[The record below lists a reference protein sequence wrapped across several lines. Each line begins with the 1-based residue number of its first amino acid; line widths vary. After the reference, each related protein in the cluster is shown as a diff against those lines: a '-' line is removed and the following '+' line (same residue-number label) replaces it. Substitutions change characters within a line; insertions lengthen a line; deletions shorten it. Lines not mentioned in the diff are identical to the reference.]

1 MNEFENGNE
10 NLTNAEGQTSE
21 QSAPVKTEESA
32 AITQDVS
39 SNDGEAC
46 KRCLYSAQ
54 DGTPSGSDY
63 CVRCAN
69 NVEPKKDELTADGNV
84 TENEQNNQNAQ
95 NQNDHYTSQFS
106 GGNPYSKTT
115 QFNNNGK
122 GAATPFDGVGNAHAS
137 ATPFADN
144 GKGNAIP
151 YGNGNTEGR
160 VTAFPEN
167 ASGGGNGFAIA
178 SLVLGILSIVCCCL
192 PFDSIVMAVLY
203 IALPVLAL
211 VFGII
216 SVKKRKNGLAIA
228 GIVTGSVGLFFG
240 LVFFVLGVTTSNRIL
255 EWLERLE
262 ESLESDLGS
271 TDSDSNSGVIDAIK
285 MLFGKIFRK

>member
-39 SNDGEAC
+39 SNDGEMC

-54 DGTPSGSDY
+54 DGTPSDSDY
-63 CVRCAN
+63 CGRCAN
-69 NVEPKKDELTADGNV
+69 NVEPKKDEMTANGNAV
-84 TENEQNNQNAQ
+84 ENGQNSQAAQ
-95 NQNDHYTSQFS
+95 NQNNQYTSQFN

-115 QFNNNGK
+115 EFNNNGK
-122 GAATPFDGVGNAHAS
+122 GTATPFEGVGNAHAS

-178 SLVLGILSIVCCCL
+178 SLVLGILSIICCCL
-192 PFDSIVMAVLY
+192 PSSPILMIVY
-203 IALPVLAL
+203 IVLPVLAL

-216 SVKKRKNGLAIA
+216 SVKKRKNGLAVA

-240 LVFFVLGVTTSNRIL
+240 LLFFILGIVGSSDKIL
-255 EWLERLE
+255 EWLEKLE
-262 ESLESDLGS
+262 ESMESDLGS

>member
-21 QSAPVKTEESA
+21 QSAPVNAENSA
-32 AITQDVS
+32 TITQNVS
-39 SNDGEAC
+39 GNDGEAC
-46 KRCLYSAQ
+46 KRCLYSTQ

-69 NVEPKKDELTADGNV
+69 NVETKKDEAAANDNAA
-84 TENEQNNQNAQ
+84 ENSQTTQ
-95 NQNDHYTSQFS
+95 NQHAQYTSQFS
-106 GGNPYSKTT
+106 GGNPYSKTAE
-115 QFNNNGK
+115 FNSNGK
-122 GAATPFDGVGNAHAS
+122 GTATPFEGVGNAHAS

-144 GKGNAIP
+144 GKGNAVP
-151 YGNGNTEGR
+151 YGNGSTEGR

-167 ASGGGNGFAIA
+167 ASGGGNGFAIS

-192 PFDSIVMAVLY
+192 PSNPILMIVY

-216 SVKKRKNGLAIA
+216 SVKKHKIGLAIA
-228 GIVTGSVGLFFG
+228 GIVTGAVGLFFG
-240 LVFFVLGVTTSNRIL
+240 LLFFIFGVTNTSNKIL
-255 EWLERLE
+255 EWLEKFE
-262 ESLESDLGS
+262 ESLESELGS
-271 TDSDSNSGVIDAIK
+271 IDSSSDTGVIDAIK
-285 MLFGKIFRK
+285 MLFRK

>member
-10 NLTNAEGQTSE
+10 NLTNTEGQTFK
-21 QSAPVKTEESA
+21 QSAPVNTEESA

-54 DGTPSGSDY
+54 DGKPSESEY
-63 CVRCAN
+63 CVHCAN
-69 NVEPKKDELTADGNV
+69 NVGIKKDEAAANDNA
-84 TENEQNNQNAQ
+84 EENAQ
-95 NQNDHYTSQFS
+95 PTQNQSAQYTSQFS

-115 QFNNNGK
+115 EFNGNGK
-122 GAATPFDGVGNAHAS
+122 GTATPFEGTGNPYAS

-144 GKGNAIP
+144 GKGNTIP

-178 SLVLGILSIVCCCL
+178 SLVLGILSLICCCL
-192 PFDSIVMAVLY
+192 PSNPILMILY
-203 IALPVLAL
+203 IALPVCAL

-216 SVKKRKNGLAIA
+216 SVKKHKNGLAIA
-228 GIVTGSVGLFFG
+228 GIVTGAVGLFFG
-240 LVFFVLGVTTSNRIL
+240 LLSFIFGIAGGSEKIL

-262 ESLESDLGS
+262 ESLESELDSGTDSS
-271 TDSDSNSGVIDAIK
+271 TDTGVIDAIK
-285 MLFGKIFRK
+285 MLFRK